1 MTLDDD
7 GNIVSNNQSKNETL
21 IRELADELDIL
32 KDKSKLLEVEVN
44 ELKENRDDNGNNP
57 VVETVKSEH
66 IQNLEEQFKKQ
77 DESLVQLSETVDEL
91 VKFKTD
97 KEAQDDMNKDKKFAT
112 NDQVDGKIQAVLE
125 KLKNDNQMIWKDSVS
140 LAEKQFNEKGIQ
152 ETMDLLPTSLQGV
165 TQLKSTI
172 NIVDGAYDQND
183 PNQPKPVINS

>member
-91 VKFKTD
+91 VKFKTE
-97 KEAQDDMNKDKKFAT
+97 KEAQDEMNKDKKFAT
-112 NDQVDGKIQAVLE
+112 ND
-125 KLKNDNQMIWKDSVS
+125 
-140 LAEKQFNEKGIQ
+140 
-152 ETMDLLPTSLQGV
+152 
-165 TQLKSTI
+165 
-172 NIVDGAYDQND
+172 
-183 PNQPKPVINS
+183 